1 MKLAHRFARW
11 CDARVRDA
19 FVRGSSAGSTHCSP
33 KQWRWPWR
41 WIRCGPIW
49 AHAKKILKADFG
61 GPCLEDMEQRFC
73 AGHVSE
79 WRHLPQWAIDD
90 QEMPLIEAKV
100 YRQKQCNVQEALR
113 YYAYAQS
120 LRSPARGEPQL
131 EWQVLVIA
139 AATGDPL
146 HIAVGPTRRSG
157 ELVRLTARC
166 MAPCTPC
173 RPSYGTSKVW
183 ALLEA
188 MAMRCPVDSPARPCP
203 L

>member
-33 KQWRWPWR
+33 KQWGWPWR

-79 WRHLPQWAIDD
+79 WRHLPQWAIHG
-90 QEMPLIEAKV
+90 QKMPLIEARSDAKKHFNV
-100 YRQKQCNVQEALR
+100 PEALKYVLVCQTTFFATLPRRWPPAAVCNVARNYGHWPLELRFLCAGLLSKCIWRVQEGIVLSR
-113 YYAYAQS
+113 SFRAYDVS
-120 LRSPARGEPQL
+120 AR
-131 EWQVLVIA
+131 
-139 AATGDPL
+139 
-146 HIAVGPTRRSG
+146 
-157 ELVRLTARC
+157 
-166 MAPCTPC
+166 
-173 RPSYGTSKVW
+173 
-183 ALLEA
+183 
-188 MAMRCPVDSPARPCP
+188 
-203 L
+203 